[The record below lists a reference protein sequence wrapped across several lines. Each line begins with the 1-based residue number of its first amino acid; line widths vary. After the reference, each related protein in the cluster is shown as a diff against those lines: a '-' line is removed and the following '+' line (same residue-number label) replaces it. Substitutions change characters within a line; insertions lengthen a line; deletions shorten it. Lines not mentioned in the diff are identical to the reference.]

1 MKTTRTQN
9 LLATVL
15 VGALLGAAAPA
26 PAQETLSKAQELQAR
41 LFVPKSN
48 TEAGRNILKDAPL
61 VMPGFGQFMGFLS
74 ALAEQKIQT
83 VDFRPAIPED
93 VSAHPGVVFQTNGG
107 KELKL
112 DLFTPAKKDKP
123 VGLVVL
129 IHGGCWMAGSRE
141 EMDFY
146 GVMLA
151 QLGYA
156 AASVDYRLSED
167 APYPAAV
174 DDCWAAIQWLKDHA
188 GEYNIDPNRIA
199 LMGASAGGHLVQL
212 LGYTANGP
220 DSKHPKIK
228 VVVSLYGWSDL
239 TDPSVNYQYYMQLF
253 LGKSYADAPELYK
266 EVSPIT
272 HVDKNSPATLIMG
285 GTIDTIVPITQG
297 EKLAKKLDANNV
309 PYPFVPFRGG
319 YHAFDV
325 FKNTNPSVMY
335 LTQHFLAEYLDK

>member
-1 MKTTRTQN
+1 MNTTRIQI
-9 LLATVL
+9 LLATVII
-15 VGALLGAAAPA
+15 VALLGTGVSSR
-26 PAQETLSKAQELQAR
+26 AQETLSKAQELQAQ

-48 TEAGRNILKDAPL
+48 TEAGQKILKDAPL

-74 ALAEQKIQT
+74 AMAERKIEP
-83 VDFRPAIPED
+83 VDFKPAIPEG
-93 VSAHPGVVFQTNGG
+93 VSAHPGIVFQTNGG

-112 DLFTPAKKDKP
+112 DLFTPVKKDKP
-123 VGLVVL
+123 VGVVVL
-129 IHGGCWMAGSRE
+129 IHGGCWMAGNRE

-146 GVMLA
+146 GVTLA
-151 QLGYA
+151 SLGYA

-174 DDCWAAIQWLKDHA
+174 DDCWAAIQWLHDHA
-188 GEYNIDPNRIA
+188 SDYNIDPDRIA

-228 VVVSLYGWSDL
+228 AVVSLYGWSDL

-253 LGKSYADAPELYK
+253 LGKSYADAPDLYK

-297 EKLAKKLDANNV
+297 EKLAKALDANSV
-309 PYPFVPFRGG
+309 PYIFVPFRG
-319 YHAFDV
+319 A
-325 FKNTNPSVMY
+325 TTLSMSSRTRIPASC
-335 LTQHFLAEYLDK
+335 T